1 MESAEGCL
9 LLGCVREKVRDHL
22 AGWARLWES
31 ELSRV
36 GWVRL
41 EPALEGEV
49 LTYPRPHP
57 KVRAGLPGLP
67 QLGFCTRPRPPPPSA
82 LHPLGSDLNVPR
94 QRPVGE

>member
-1 MESAEGCL
+1 M
-9 LLGCVREKVRDHL
+9 GCVIEKVRDHL

-31 ELSRV
+31 ELSWV

-57 KVRAGLPGLP
+57 KVRAGQPGRR
-67 QLGFCTRPRPPPPSA
+67 LGFGTGPRPPPPGCAPS
-82 LHPLGSDLNVPR
+82 LR
-94 QRPVGE
+94 K